1 MARSR
6 TPAVTDEA
14 VSLRKSAE
22 RLSTAVKS
30 LPAGKSAPAL
40 GQLGLEDV
48 ALPRQVLEAA
58 AEALRQQAS
67 GEQPEIVVLR
77 ETLSAQQAADLLGV
91 SRPHL
96 NMLLDRE
103 RIPYTTTPGGHRRI
117 KRADIEAYNSRQ
129 QRARDLMHE
138 SMAHAE
144 QLEASK

>member
-1 MARSR
+1 MVRPR
-6 TPAVTDEA
+6 TGTATNEA

-22 RLSTAVKS
+22 RISAAVKR
-30 LPAGKSAPAL
+30 LPEGKSTPAL
-40 GQLGLEDV
+40 GQLGLDDV

-58 AEALRQQAS
+58 AEVLRQQAS
-67 GEQPEIVVLR
+67 GEQPEIIVLR

-138 SMAHAE
+138 SMTHAE